1 LRVSA
6 ACLDKPAPQQSEF
19 DRMSDADLINEL
31 AKQANELGVQIDLS
45 YKFGEGE

>member
-1 LRVSA
+1 MLG
-6 ACLDKPAPQQSEF
+6 LDKPVPRQSEF

-31 AKQANELGVQIDLS
+31 AKQANELGVKIDLS